1 MQMYVVWKRSL
12 IFTNVVCIFP
22 QNISKQTILAS
33 TTQITV
39 VSRVSAR
46 RLFIENK
53 AQRAIREMF

>member
-1 MQMYVVWKRSL
+1 MQIYVVWKRSL
-12 IFTNVVCIFP
+12 IFTNVVCVFP
-22 QNISKQTILAS
+22 RNISKQTILAS

-46 RLFIENK
+46 ALFIENK